1 MRTIFAFAAAAVAI
15 GLASSAHATMVD
27 LTFEGIAASYP
38 FSPTKINDFYNG
50 GTSGAGTSGP
60 DYGVTFSRGLN
71 AICLDSS
78 TVSCSRVSKG
88 GLGPAD
94 SREGALDFNSVV
106 SAFMDVSGGF
116 TTDLQLNYVTTLL
129 QVSVSV
135 WSGFDGTGSLLATL
149 NLPANAVGCPDFGD
163 ADLCP
168 FTSAQVTFAGV
179 ARSVQF
185 SGISAEFDDIRFH
198 SGSRAIHLGDD
209 ADWICGPR
217 LRSDSREAFRSFAA
231 SVTPRGSTTCVGFW
245 TL

>member
-1 MRTIFAFAAAAVAI
+1 LALTNPLKGFFSAKAARGFGRPVLAAAASMM
-15 GLASSAHATMVD
+15 LWM
-27 LTFEGIAASYP
+27 
-38 FSPTKINDFYNG
+38 
-50 GTSGAGTSGP
+50 
-60 DYGVTFSRGLN
+60 
-71 AICLDSS
+71 
-78 TVSCSRVSKG
+78 
-88 GLGPAD
+88 AD
-94 SREGALDFNSVV
+94 
-106 SAFMDVSGGF
+106 
-116 TTDLQLNYVTTLL
+116 VTTLL
-129 QVSVSV
+129 KVSVSV